1 MVLVFVYARNVVG
14 YLKVFMQMEQEQD
27 FIFMMISQPMDYL
40 ELYVQNVIV
49 MSSYE
54 FVAIIKN
61 LIAEN
66 KELRERIDVTD
77 EILHSYLPIIERKE
91 DESKSERVLRSPPP
105 KRVNRYMLRMQKLF
119 NFLYRILGRRR

>member
-1 MVLVFVYARNVVG
+1 
-14 YLKVFMQMEQEQD
+14 
-27 FIFMMISQPMDYL
+27 MDYL

-54 FVAIIKN
+54 FVTIIKN

-66 KELRERIDVTD
+66 KELRARIDVTD

-91 DESKSERVLRSPPP
+91 DAGESKRVLRSPPP

-119 NFLYRILGRRR
+119 NFLYRVLGRRR